1 MDGYDAIP
9 VQSVEQDIAEWL
21 DEHDPLARNALNRV
35 ESRFLRTVGEPARM
49 DVEGY
54 ARLKNPHMRV
64 GSATELGVFAYNEDV
79 VLIELDDTVECGEMV
94 GYPAGDNRWVPVL
107 ICLNGPVPRAR
118 DRMETVLVTLNSLA
132 DGELAL

>member
-1 MDGYDAIP
+1 
-9 VQSVEQDIAEWL
+9 
-21 DEHDPLARNALNRV
+21 
-35 ESRFLRTVGEPARM
+35 
-49 DVEGY
+49 
-54 ARLKNPHMRV
+54 V

>member
-1 MDGYDAIP
+1 MAGYDEIP
-9 VQSVEQDIAEWL
+9 VQSVEQDVTEWL
-21 DEHDPLARNALNRV
+21 DDHDPLARNGLNRV

-64 GSATELGVFAYNEDV
+64 ASATEFGVFAYEEDV
-79 VLIELDDTVECGEMV
+79 VLFELDETVECGEMV
-94 GYPAGDNRWVPVL
+94 GYPAGDNRWVPIL
-107 ICLNGPVPRAR
+107 ICQTGPVAQAR
-118 DRMETVLVTLNSLA
+118 DRMEMVLVTLNSLA